1 MEEESIMVPVLS
13 EALRILTVVV
23 PAEFADRLE
32 LHALR
37 MVEAFE
43 NHPSSTGMLDDN
55 NKLMQAQSYILQT
68 AINSYLDMVEEEPEM
83 YLPRQTE
90 ADE

>member
-13 EALRILTVVV
+13 ESLRILTVVV
-23 PAEFADRLE
+23 PSDFADRLE
-32 LHALR
+32 LHSLK

-43 NHPSSTGMLDDN
+43 NHPAGMLDDN
-55 NKLMQAQSYILQT
+55 NKLMQAQSYVLQT
-68 AINSYLDMVEEEPEM
+68 SVNNYLEMVEHDGEI
-83 YLPRQTE
+83 YLPRQTD

>member
-13 EALRILTVVV
+13 ESLRILTVVV

-32 LHALR
+32 LHSLR

-43 NHPSSTGMLDDN
+43 SHP
-55 NKLMQAQSYILQT
+55 A
-68 AINSYLDMVEEEPEM
+68 
-83 YLPRQTE
+83 
-90 ADE
+90 

>member
-13 EALRILTVVV
+13 EALRIITVVV
-23 PAEFADRLE
+23 PTEFADRLE
-32 LHALR
+32 LQSLR

-43 NHPSSTGMLDDN
+43 NHPSGMLDDN
-55 NKLMQAQSYILQT
+55 NKLMQAESYILQT
-68 AINSYLDMVEEEPEM
+68 AINSYLDMIEDDPEM
-83 YLPRQTE
+83 YLPRQSG